1 MKKQTDFG
9 LLSRNTKSCNT
20 MGISFNILDENYSSL
35 DFGTLT
41 NYQCHNK
48 TEIFS
53 DEKKKDI
60 TKSLLLYI
68 FLSESYQRI
77 CITKMREK
85 TKKEKIWSPKNSRHL
100 QRKKK

>member
-1 MKKQTDFG
+1 MKKQNDFG
-9 LLSRNTKSCNT
+9 LLSRNTKSCYT

-53 DEKKKDI
+53 GKKKKRYYK
-60 TKSLLLYI
+60 KSPSLHLFLRK
-68 FLSESYQRI
+68 LSEDMY
-77 CITKMREK
+77 
-85 TKKEKIWSPKNSRHL
+85 N
-100 QRKKK
+100 